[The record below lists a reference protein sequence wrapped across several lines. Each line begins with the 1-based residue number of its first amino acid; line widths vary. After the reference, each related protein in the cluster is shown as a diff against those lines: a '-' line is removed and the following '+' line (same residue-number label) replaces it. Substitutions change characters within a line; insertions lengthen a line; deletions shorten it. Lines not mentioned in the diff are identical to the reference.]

1 MLVYIIMLIKILI
14 GVFICLIGYQ
24 IIITVFNKG
33 SDLYEGLENNTTAS
47 GTETASGTDSGTG
60 TGTGE
65 YKAYNTNDPNNSLIL
80 AQQNAGN
87 IEVIN
92 GRMSKL
98 EGVKERVDT
107 LQQSIDSMQTQID
120 GLVQQ
125 QADYAKDVMGTE
137 PPSLEGTEEYTAE
150 DVEEEE
156 DTST

>member
-1 MLVYIIMLIKILI
+1 MLIKILI

-24 IIITVFNKG
+24 IIIAVFNKG
-33 SDLYEGLENNTTAS
+33 SDLYEGLENNTTD
-47 GTETASGTDSGTG
+47 SGTDSGTG

-156 DTST
+156 DTAT

>member
-24 IIITVFNKG
+24 IIITAFNKG
-33 SDLYEGLENNTTAS
+33 SDLYEGLENNTTDS
-47 GTETASGTDSGTG
+47 GTETAS
-60 TGTGE
+60 GTGE

-156 DTST
+156 DTAT